1 MLLQEGTQRGDSSLK
16 GLMTGTEAPLVKALG
31 VVTRGNRAMI
41 QLFLLFLYLLAFRF
55 LAFSFLPLTD
65 AS

>member
-1 MLLQEGTQRGDSSLK
+1 
-16 GLMTGTEAPLVKALG
+16 MTGTEAPLVKALG